1 MFKEMVICII
11 IVVLIFS
18 LDIFTQNYTRKSAI
32 DIIEIFSTI
41 KRNLIEEDK
50 EVIDNNLNEL
60 DEQWKD
66 VHDKLAYYIEH
77 DELEKVD
84 TSIVAM
90 KSYIE
95 TEDFSSAIEQLEVG
109 KFILEHIEEKYAFN
123 IQNIF

>member
-1 MFKEMVICII
+1 MFKEMFICVI

-18 LDIFTQNYTRKSAI
+18 LDIFTQNYTKKSAI
-32 DIIEIFSTI
+32 NIIEIFSTI
-41 KRNLIEEDK
+41 KSNLVEEEK
-50 EVIDNNLNEL
+50 ENIDNNLNKL
-60 DEQWKD
+60 DEEWKD

-84 TSIVAM
+84 ASIVAM
-90 KSYIE
+90 KSYIK